1 VKTPFELSHFISSA
15 PACNML
21 LEGISDVYTL
31 RNYGKSMNCS
41 LASLYPARVTV
52 LSLSVGM
59 TNTKR
64 DMELETGT
72 IHKVSN
78 CYFFICMYDVI
89 YAAEIALRNINKLPF
104 ATKKKRDDRI
114 QNGCFSSFEK

>member
-1 VKTPFELSHFISSA
+1 
-15 PACNML
+15 ML

-31 RNYGKSMNCS
+31 RNYGKSINCS

-72 IHKVSN
+72 IHKVSICYLN
-78 CYFFICMYDVI
+78 CKFLGKTYYI
-89 YAAEIALRNINKLPF
+89 
-104 ATKKKRDDRI
+104 
-114 QNGCFSSFEK
+114 

>member
-1 VKTPFELSHFISSA
+1 
-15 PACNML
+15 ML

-31 RNYGKSMNCS
+31 RNYGKTINCS

-72 IHKVSN
+72 IHKVS
-78 CYFFICMYDVI
+78 F
-89 YAAEIALRNINKLPF
+89 
-104 ATKKKRDDRI
+104 
-114 QNGCFSSFEK
+114 

>member
-1 VKTPFELSHFISSA
+1 
-15 PACNML
+15 ML

-31 RNYGKSMNCS
+31 RNYGKSINCS

-72 IHKVSN
+72 IHKVS
-78 CYFFICMYDVI
+78 ICHLTCKFLGKI
-89 YAAEIALRNINKLPF
+89 YYLCPALKAE
-104 ATKKKRDDRI
+104 KRVS
-114 QNGCFSSFEK
+114 NFVCGK

>member
-1 VKTPFELSHFISSA
+1 
-15 PACNML
+15 ML
-21 LEGISDVYTL
+21 LEGIADVYTL
-31 RNYGKSMNCS
+31 RNYGKSVNCS

-72 IHKVSN
+72 IHKVSILN
-78 CYFFICMYDVI
+78 PLCVAWQY
-89 YAAEIALRNINKLPF
+89 N
-104 ATKKKRDDRI
+104 
-114 QNGCFSSFEK
+114 QNGYPH